1 MQLETCN
8 PQLETTALSRG
19 FTLQNQPPSAITA
32 QELLSAS
39 LGLPEPAEGPGIT
52 EEQFIQ
58 QLADA
63 VDYWMQHRMEQLM
76 SLCYTLDVSEAAVA
90 EAFHPSAPE
99 AANIGLARLLYQRQ
113 CRRLETKQQFK
124 PETLDDEDAW

>member
-1 MQLETCN
+1 MRR
-8 PQLETTALSRG
+8 P
-19 FTLQNQPPSAITA
+19 ITA
-32 QELLSAS
+32 QELLSES
-39 LGLPEPAEGPGIT
+39 LGLPELTDQASIT

-90 EAFHPSAPE
+90 KAFHPSAPE

-124 PETLDDEDAW
+124 SKTLDDEDAW